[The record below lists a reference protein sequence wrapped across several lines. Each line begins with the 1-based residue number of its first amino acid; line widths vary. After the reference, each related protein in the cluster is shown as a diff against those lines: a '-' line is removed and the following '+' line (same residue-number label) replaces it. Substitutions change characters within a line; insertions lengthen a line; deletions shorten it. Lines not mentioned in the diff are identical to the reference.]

1 MTRSKSPTM
10 DGVEMSTD
18 LVAQQESTKSFTPS
32 ATDGGRSSSN
42 EEKGIDAA
50 DDGTDSSLAGTA
62 DMLATAVTKDRHSAF
77 DPHSEENL
85 EYSASLLPMSP
96 NSMVEAAYRAGVEH
110 RKKRDADRMSREN
123 ETTGGEFSAY
133 IDTSNTALG
142 DTSPDFEN
150 KRLRLS
156 QADLDSLAAHDVTNM
171 SRSESSARHGLD
183 DQLTAIWNQV
193 AIFRGEDQ
201 NGNTARAGK
210 VDAIEM
216 AESSLGE
223 TKTLVFAQ
231 LDVIIRYGLEAF
243 HQNDELKRE
252 CAQMK
257 ELCDSRGREVQRLK
271 ASEDDLRASLSN
283 LLKAVEASKA
293 SARDASRAAQT
304 EARLRGEVSTLLCDR
319 DAALGEC
326 AESNRRKI
334 LLQEEVRLLKS
345 RVARLTQEKI
355 KVERDSRAALSLAR
369 SMDSHAASDV
379 DYYKRKVSDLNDHL
393 QSKTADITELKHQVN
408 EYRRQMERSISQNRL
423 AQIRSEGATS
433 LKSNRSR

>member
-1 MTRSKSPTM
+1 
-10 DGVEMSTD
+10 MSTD

-231 LDVIIRYGLEAF
+231 LDVIIRSGLEAF

-257 ELCDSRGREVQRLK
+257 ELRDSRGREVQRLK
-271 ASEDDLRASLSN
+271 ASEDDLRASLSVSSN
-283 LLKAVEASKA
+283 YTVLVSYVLMYSLIHLLHPMAIYFI
-293 SARDASRAAQT
+293 RICSR
-304 EARLRGEVSTLLCDR
+304 RW
-319 DAALGEC
+319 
-326 AESNRRKI
+326 
-334 LLQEEVRLLKS
+334 
-345 RVARLTQEKI
+345 
-355 KVERDSRAALSLAR
+355 
-369 SMDSHAASDV
+369 
-379 DYYKRKVSDLNDHL
+379 
-393 QSKTADITELKHQVN
+393 KHQKPPREMPHELHRQRHVFGEKCQLFFAIEMPPLVN
-408 EYRRQMERSISQNRL
+408 VLSPI
-423 AQIRSEGATS
+423 EGKFS
-433 LKSNRSR
+433 CKKK